1 MGIKNK
7 RITYNW
13 FVEMQAPG
21 SAHLYNILSVYYVGS
36 TRYQDVSIL
45 ELSELGKTLI
55 LDGKVQSSI
64 RDEHVYHEALVQLA
78 MLTHP
83 NPTRVLVIGGGEGA
97 TVREVLKHNTVRE
110 VVMVDIDQEL
120 IEIIKQQ
127 FPELHQGSFNDPRVK
142 LVFDDGRKFVEKC
155 DDDRFDVVVCD
166 LTDPLKGGPSVYL
179 YTVEFYRE
187 VSRVLSGDGIMAT
200 QAENVKS
207 ASECFQSIYKTIK
220 QVFPITVAYTMFIR
234 SFDTEWGFVIGSKR
248 FNPFDL
254 SEEEEEKR
262 IRERGISLKFYEPRI
277 KKRLFTLPKGFL
289 DGGRISTD
297 SNPIYEPV

>member
-110 VVMVDIDQEL
+110 AVMVDIDQEL

>member
-207 ASECFQSIYKTIK
+207 AGECFQSIYKTIK

>member
-110 VVMVDIDQEL
+110 AVMVDIDQEL

-155 DDDRFDVVVCD
+155 DDGRFDVVVCD

-187 VSRVLSGDGIMAT
+187 VSRVLS
-200 QAENVKS
+200 
-207 ASECFQSIYKTIK
+207 
-220 QVFPITVAYTMFIR
+220 
-234 SFDTEWGFVIGSKR
+234 
-248 FNPFDL
+248 
-254 SEEEEEKR
+254 
-262 IRERGISLKFYEPRI
+262 
-277 KKRLFTLPKGFL
+277 
-289 DGGRISTD
+289 
-297 SNPIYEPV
+297 